1 MLFDFYYLKASL
13 DRNIPWN
20 KLNITKLLFTIGL
33 LVITILDLVMAL
45 IKKGEDM
52 PLPLNPV
59 DIWGPIIKIVTFVSK
74 RLSV

>member
-33 LVITILDLVMAL
+33 LVVTILDLIMAL
-45 IKKGEDM
+45 IKKGDDK
-52 PLPLNPV
+52 PLPLYPV
-59 DIWGPIIKIVTFVSK
+59 DVWGPIIKIITFVS
-74 RLSV
+74 